1 MKAIC
6 IADIHLSGFSQDKI
20 IDNLPERLHEKK
32 KVLNN
37 ISQYA
42 IDSGIKTIIIAG
54 DILHN
59 KSIIYTI
66 AQDFLIDYIRE
77 SALKGLK
84 FIIIDG
90 NHDLSGKGKIVSSAL
105 KSLDNFENVTMIHY
119 DKILKIDNV
128 LFVPY
133 SIDLPE
139 IIKSN
144 KSKYLISHF
153 GLNEAQLN
161 SGISIVSEVGI
172 KDLSGRYNYVIL
184 GHYHNPQN
192 IKGGG
197 VEIYY
202 TGSITQND
210 WGEKNEIKRFLVI
223 DTDSDIIDS
232 IPIEGYKQ
240 HFELSITKETKDE
253 VLSRARD
260 LKNQGHEVKF
270 QKSEFF
276 DTDDIEKE
284 FIVVDKTEKDITN
297 RGITSNMTMQEK
309 LERFMDVKNVPLEKR
324 EFFKNE
330 GISIISSCGI
340 GD

>member
-20 IDNLPERLHEKK
+20 VDNLPERLYEKK
-32 KVLNN
+32 KVLSN

-42 IDSGIKTIIIAG
+42 INNGIKKIIIAG
-54 DILHN
+54 DVLHN
-59 KSIIYTI
+59 KSIIYTV
-66 AQDFLIDYIRE
+66 AQDFLISYIKE
-77 SALKGLK
+77 SSSKGLE

-90 NHDLSGKGKIVSSAL
+90 NHDLSGKGKVVSSAL

-119 DKILKIDNV
+119 DKIMKNEDV

-133 SIDLPE
+133 SVDLPE

-153 GLNEAQLN
+153 GLNEALLN

-172 KDLSGRYNYVIL
+172 KDLSGKYRYVIL
-184 GHYHNPQN
+184 GHYHKPQD
-192 IKGGG
+192 IKSGG
-197 VEIYY
+197 VELYY

-223 DTDSDIIDS
+223 DTDNDIIES
-232 IPIEGYKQ
+232 VPIEGYKQ

-253 VLSRARD
+253 ILSKARE

-284 FIVVDKTEKDITN
+284 FVVIDKTEKDITN
-297 RGITSNMTMQEK
+297 RGITSNMSVSEK
-309 LERFMDVKNVPLEKR
+309 LERFMDIKKVPSEKR
-324 EFFKNE
+324 EFFKNK
-330 GISIISSCGI
+330 GIEIISSCSG
-340 GD
+340 G